1 MELPPIVPA
10 QLSSGTELVVLG
22 VLLAVAA
29 LFVLAAFSDV
39 PYPILFVLGGLTL
52 GFVPGAPNVMLQPD
66 LVLVIVLPPLLYSA
80 AFFSSSLRDL
90 RANLRPI
97 SLLSVGLV
105 LATTFGVAAI
115 AHALITDLSWK
126 AAVVLGAIVSPT
138 DPIAATSIAERF
150 NVPRRVVTIVEGE
163 SMINDA
169 MALIVYKFAVAA
181 VVSGTFSLSGAALE
195 FLGSTTGGI
204 GVGLVVGWIVA
215 QVRRR
220 LDDPPTE
227 IALSL
232 LTAYFA
238 YLPAEALGVSGVLA
252 AVTVGIYLGW
262 RAPQLVTSPTT
273 RLQSQAVWEILV
285 FVVNAFLFA
294 LLGLQFQNLVER
306 LHGYSAQTLLGY
318 GALVGG
324 AVVVIRI
331 AWVFPLTYL
340 PRYLFRRIRER
351 DPYPPWQN
359 PMLVSWMG
367 MRGAVSLA
375 AALALPLET
384 DAGAPFPARDLIIFL
399 TFCVILVTLVFQGLT
414 LPALIRKLRT
424 PEDHVAER
432 EEVKARK
439 HAAKAAIARIDDL
452 AAEDWVRDETADR
465 MRALYDYRLRRF
477 AARYDDGDD
486 GQLEQQSLGYQ
497 RLRREALDAER
508 AAVQDL
514 RNRGQINDEVMNRVV
529 RDLDLE
535 DTRLEI

>member
-1 MELPPIVPA
+1 MGLPLA
-10 QLSSGTELVVLG
+10 ELSSHTELVVLG
-22 VLLAVAA
+22 VLVAVSAVFVAA
-29 LFVLAAFSDV
+29 EFSDI
-39 PYPILFVLGGLTL
+39 PYPILFVFGGITL
-52 GFVPGAPNVMLQPD
+52 GFVPGVPDFRLDPD
-66 LVLVIVLPPLLYSA
+66 LVLVLVLPPLLYGA
-80 AFFSSSLRDL
+80 AFFSSLRDL
-90 RANLRPI
+90 RANLRTI
-97 SLLSVGLV
+97 SILSLGVV

-115 AHALITDLSWK
+115 AHALIDGLSWQ

-138 DPIAATSIAERF
+138 DAIAATSIAERF
-150 NVPRRVVTIVEGE
+150 NVPRRVVTVVEGE
-163 SMINDA
+163 SLVNDA
-169 MALIVYKFAVAA
+169 TALIVYRFAVAA
-181 VVSGTFSLSGAALE
+181 VVTGTFSLSDATLE
-195 FLGSTTGGI
+195 FLGNAAGGI
-204 GVGLVVGWIVA
+204 GIGLAVGWVVA
-215 QVRRR
+215 QVRKR
-220 LDDPPTE
+220 LDDAPTE

-238 YLPAEALGVSGVLA
+238 YLPADALHVSGVLA

-262 RAPQLVTSPTT
+262 RAPELVTSPTT

-285 FVVNAFLFA
+285 FLVNAFLFT
-294 LLGLQFQNLVER
+294 LLGLQFQGLLER
-306 LHGYSAQTLLGY
+306 LDGYSAGTLIGY
-318 GALVGG
+318 GAIVGA
-324 AVVVIRI
+324 AVVLIRI
-331 AWVFPLTYL
+331 ACAPLTTYV
-340 PRYLFRRIRER
+340 PRRLFRSIRER
-351 DPYPPWQN
+351 DPYPPWQY
-359 PMLVSWMG
+359 PALVSWMG

-424 PEDHVAER
+424 PEDDAAER
-432 EEVKARK
+432 EEIKARK

-452 AAEDWVRDETADR
+452 AAEEWVREDTADR

-486 GQLEQQSLGYQ
+486 GALEEQSIGYQ

-508 AAVQDL
+508 GAVYDL
-514 RNRGQINDEVMNRVV
+514 RNRGVINDEVMNRVV